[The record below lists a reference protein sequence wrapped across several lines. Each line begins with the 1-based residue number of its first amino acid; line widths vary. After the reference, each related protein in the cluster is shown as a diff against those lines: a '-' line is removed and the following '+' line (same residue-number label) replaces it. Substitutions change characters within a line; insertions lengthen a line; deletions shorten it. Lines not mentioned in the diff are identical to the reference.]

1 MQPESRKPFQQAF
14 SKNCLP
20 ASLFKK
26 LLARKPFQK
35 RLERKPEKRLSLS
48 TLSPNPIGVIK
59 RRNVCGST
67 FALKKANSRGYRHH
81 VYR

>member
-26 LLARKPFQK
+26 GLSENPWQWCDQTAQRKPFQK
-35 RLERKPEKRLSLS
+35 GLSEKP
-48 TLSPNPIGVIK
+48 
-59 RRNVCGST
+59 RNV
-67 FALKKANSRGYRHH
+67 
-81 VYR
+81 